1 VLAPDLISGIIS
13 SHARRRSGLHLGV
26 KNSPT
31 VLVAS
36 DDAFELATLSAALR
50 LHAINVVAEAHTEEI
65 AQNLYKYLSP
75 DVVLIDLQFAGE
87 EALDLVN
94 KFRKVNPVLGIVLM
108 TACPDLRLLGLVEK
122 QIPLGSQVILK
133 KSVSDLSVVSH
144 AINNSLVAIVE
155 KKKMSWID
163 SHGSL
168 HENAFHSILSDF
180 TDIQIETYR
189 LLARG
194 LSNSEIAKVRF
205 VSEKSVEQIVARIS
219 QHLRVVPDRSQNLRV
234 VLTGEYFKWIGSPR
248 H

>member
-1 VLAPDLISGIIS
+1 MPNTA
-13 SHARRRSGLHLGV
+13 
-26 KNSPT
+26 T

-50 LHAINVVAEAHTEEI
+50 LQSVNVVAEAHTEEI
-65 AQNLYKYLSP
+65 AENLYKFLTP
-75 DVVLIDLQFAGE
+75 NVVLIDLQFAGE
-87 EALDLVN
+87 EALALVN
-94 KFRKVNPVLGIVLM
+94 KFRRVNPALGIVLM
-108 TACPDLRLLGLVEK
+108 TACPDLRLLGLSEK
-122 QIPLGSQVILK
+122 NIPAGSQVILK
-133 KSVSDLSVVSH
+133 KSVADLTVVSH
-144 AINNSLVAIVE
+144 AITNSIKAVSE

-168 HENAFHSILSDF
+168 HENAFYSVLTDF
-180 TDIQIETYR
+180 TDIQIETFR

-205 VSEKSVEQIVARIS
+205 VSEKSVEQIVARIA
-219 QHLRVVPDRSQNLRV
+219 QHLGITPDRSRNLRV

>member
-1 VLAPDLISGIIS
+1 M
-13 SHARRRSGLHLGV
+13 

-36 DDAFELATLSAALR
+36 DDSFELATLSAALR

-65 AQNLYKYLSP
+65 AQNLFKFLSP
-75 DVVLIDLQFAGE
+75 QVVIIDLQFASE
-87 EALDLVN
+87 EALALVN
-94 KFRKVNPVLGIVLM
+94 KFRKVNPLLGIVLM

-133 KSVSDLSVVSH
+133 KSVADLSVVSH
-144 AINNSLVAIVE
+144 AITNSLSAIAE
-155 KKKMSWID
+155 KRKMSWVD
-163 SHGSL
+163 SQGSL
-168 HENAFHSILSDF
+168 HADAFKTILSDF

-189 LLARG
+189 LLANG

-205 VSEKSVEQIVARIS
+205 VSEKSVEQIVARIA
-219 QHLRVVPDRSQNLRV
+219 QHLRIAPDRSQNLRV
-234 VLTGEYFKWIGSPR
+234 ALTGEYFKWIGSPR

>member
-1 VLAPDLISGIIS
+1 VT
-13 SHARRRSGLHLGV
+13 
-26 KNSPT
+26 KSPT

-50 LHAINVVAEAHTEEI
+50 LHSINVVAEAHTEEI
-65 AQNLYKYLSP
+65 AQNLYKFLSP
-75 DVVLIDLQFAGE
+75 QVVLIDLQFAGT

-94 KFRKVNPVLGIVLM
+94 KFRKVNALLGVVLV

-122 QIPLGSQVILK
+122 QIPTGSQVILK
-133 KSVSDLSVVSH
+133 KSVADLSVVSH
-144 AINNSLVAIVE
+144 AITNSVIAIAE
-155 KKKMSWID
+155 KEKMSWID

-168 HENAFHSILSDF
+168 HENAFKSILTDF
-180 TDIQIETYR
+180 TDIQIETFR

-219 QHLRVVPDRSQNLRV
+219 QHLRITPDRAQNLRV

>member
-1 VLAPDLISGIIS
+1 MP
-13 SHARRRSGLHLGV
+13 
-26 KNSPT
+26 NSAT

-50 LHAINVVAEAHTEEI
+50 LQSVNVVAEAHTEEI
-65 AQNLYKYLSP
+65 AENLYKFLSP
-75 DVVLIDLQFAGE
+75 NIVLIDLQFAGE
-87 EALDLVN
+87 EALALVN
-94 KFRKVNPVLGIVLM
+94 KFRKVNPLLGIVLM
-108 TACPDLRLLGLVEK
+108 TACPDLRLLGLSEK
-122 QIPLGSQVILK
+122 HIPTGSQVILK
-133 KSVSDLSVVSH
+133 KSVADLAVVSH
-144 AINNSLVAIVE
+144 AISNSIVAVAE

-168 HENAFHSILSDF
+168 HENAFRSILSEF
-180 TDIQIETYR
+180 TDIQIETFR

-205 VSEKSVEQIVARIS
+205 VSEKSVEQIVARIA
-219 QHLRVVPDRSQNLRV
+219 QHLEITPDRSRNLRV